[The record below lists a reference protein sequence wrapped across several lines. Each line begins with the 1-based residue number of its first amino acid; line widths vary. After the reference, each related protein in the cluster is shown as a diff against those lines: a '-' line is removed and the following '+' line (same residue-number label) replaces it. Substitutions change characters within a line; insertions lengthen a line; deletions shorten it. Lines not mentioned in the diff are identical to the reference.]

1 MNNNLNDYIFEMK
14 IKEYDFLERICQ
26 TSTGTIYKCFSKK
39 TGQIIAMNI
48 LTFFELNE
56 LEDVNREIQALKGF
70 RSKYL
75 GQIYECF
82 IHNGKL
88 FLSLEYFPAGS
99 LLDMVV
105 KHTRLS
111 EEHCSVIMIQL
122 LHCLKYFHSQ
132 GKPIKNLKP
141 GNVYLAADGSVK

>member
-1 MNNNLNDYIFEMK
+1 MAILNDYIFEIK
-14 IKEYDFLERICQ
+14 IKEYDFLEKIRQ
-26 TSTGTIYKCFSKK
+26 SSSGVIYKCFSKK

-56 LEDVNREIQALKGF
+56 LDDVNREIQVLKGF

-75 GQIYECF
+75 GQIYESF

-99 LLDMVV
+99 LLDMIV
-105 KHTRLS
+105 KHKTLT

-122 LHCLKYFHSQ
+122 
-132 GKPIKNLKP
+132 
-141 GNVYLAADGSVK
+141 